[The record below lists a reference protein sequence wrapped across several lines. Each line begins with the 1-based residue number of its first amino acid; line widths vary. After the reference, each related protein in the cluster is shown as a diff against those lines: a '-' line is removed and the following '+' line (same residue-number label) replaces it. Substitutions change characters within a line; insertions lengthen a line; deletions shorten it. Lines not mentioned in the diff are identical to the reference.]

1 MIQIAGGLRQRGT
14 RDHGRARRDLRAG
27 ALCLALAVLPLGA
40 QDRREAEIRF
50 LCFAPSPYTHRHDAM
65 RAGFGIFL
73 QLSKLIQEQKAP
85 VKVTFYD
92 GVPALSDKAKAH
104 QILRGPKVLV
114 FGTSTWSQGSPYLIR
129 QFFEYVGDE
138 YLGGVEVTAWATAGG
153 SHTGGEVTIADTLRS
168 AMGSG
173 ASVFSLGQRYMVFT
187 TDERITPEKEG
198 EFTLLDCWFM
208 DQFARNLLLVAMADL
223 DRERAAA
230 LSKTLHVKAQYYRDL
245 PTSEA
250 QLKKDF
256 GELQRTLNRAADQ
269 ESVEFKGLLKRLT
282 AY

>member
-1 MIQIAGGLRQRGT
+1 MCRT
-14 RDHGRARRDLRAG
+14 FG
-27 ALCLALAVLPLGA
+27 AAFLVALATFSVAA
-40 QDRREAEIRF
+40 QPKPEAEIRF

-73 QLSKLIQEQKAP
+73 QLSKLIEQQKAP
-85 VKVTFYD
+85 VRATFYD
-92 GVPALSDKAKAH
+92 AVPALSDKAKAH
-104 QILRGPKVLV
+104 QILRGAKVLV

-138 YLGGVEVTAWATAGG
+138 YLGGVAVTAWATAGG
-153 SHTGGEVTIADTLRS
+153 SHTGGEVTIGDTLRS

-223 DRERAAA
+223 DRDRAAQ
-230 LSKTLHVKAQYYRDL
+230 LSKTLHVKAQYYQDL
-245 PTSEA
+245 PAGEA
-250 QLKKDF
+250 PLQKEF
-256 GELQRTLNRAADQ
+256 GDLQRTLNRAVDP
-269 ESVEFKGLLKRLT
+269 ESAEFRGLLKRLT
-282 AY
+282 SY

>member
-1 MIQIAGGLRQRGT
+1 MKPVPLL
-14 RDHGRARRDLRAG
+14 LRAQTH
-27 ALCLALAVLPLGA
+27 AVLCLLIASSLPLLA
-40 QDRREAEIRF
+40 QNQREAEIRF

-73 QLSKLIQEQKAP
+73 QLTKLIEEQTAP
-85 VKVTFYD
+85 VKATFYD
-92 GVPALSDKAKAH
+92 AVPALSDKAKAH
-104 QILRGPKVLV
+104 QILRGAKVLV

-138 YLGGVEVTAWATAGG
+138 YLGGVAVTAWATAGG
-153 SHTGGEVTIADTLRS
+153 SHTGGEVTIGDTLRS

-187 TDERITPEKEG
+187 TDERLTPEKEG

-223 DRERAAA
+223 DRDRASA
-230 LSKTLHVKAQYYRDL
+230 LSKTLHVKHQYYQNF
-245 PTSEA
+245 PSSEA
-250 QLKKDF
+250 QLTKDF
-256 GELQRTLNRAADQ
+256 GGLQTRLNRALDP
-269 ESVEFKGLLKRLT
+269 ESAEFKALLKKLT

>member
-1 MIQIAGGLRQRGT
+1 MQIA
-14 RDHGRARRDLRAG
+14 AY
-27 ALCLALAVLPLGA
+27 ALLALSILPLSA
-40 QDRREAEIRF
+40 QPKEGAEIRF

-73 QLSKLIQEQKAP
+73 QLSKLIQDNKAP
-85 VKVTFYD
+85 VTATFYD
-92 GVPALSDKAKAH
+92 AVPAISDRAKAH
-104 QILRGPKVLV
+104 QILRGAKVLV

-138 YLGGVEVTAWATAGG
+138 SLNGVAVTAWATAGG

-173 ASVFSLGQRYMVFT
+173 ALIFSLGQRYMVFT
-187 TDERITPEKEG
+187 TDERITAEKEG

-208 DQFARNLLLVAMADL
+208 DQFARNLLLVAMGGL
-223 DRERAAA
+223 DRERAAE
-230 LSKTLHVKAQYYRDL
+230 LSKTLHVKAQYYQDL
-245 PTSEA
+245 PTSDA

-256 GELQRTLNRAADQ
+256 GELQRTLNRATNP
-269 ESVEFKGLLKRLT
+269 ESTEFKGLLKRL
-282 AY
+282 AVY

>member
-1 MIQIAGGLRQRGT
+1 MRKS
-14 RDHGRARRDLRAG
+14 RAVV
-27 ALCLALAVLPLGA
+27 CLLTVAVLPLQA

-50 LCFAPSPYTHRHDAM
+50 LCFAPSPYSHRHDAM
-65 RAGFGIFL
+65 RAGLGIFL
-73 QLSKLIQEQKAP
+73 RLSRLIQEHQAPAKA
-85 VKVTFYD
+85 TFYD
-92 GVPALSDKAKAH
+92 AVPALSDKTKAH
-104 QILRGPKVLV
+104 QILRGAKVLV
-114 FGTSTWSQGSPYLIR
+114 FGSSTWSQGSPYLIR

-138 YLGGVEVTAWATAGG
+138 YLGGVAVTAWATAGG

-187 TDERITPEKEG
+187 TDERLTPEKEG

-230 LSKTLHVKAQYYRDL
+230 LSKTLRVKHQYYQDL
-245 PTSEA
+245 PSSEA

-256 GELQRTLNRAADQ
+256 GELQRTLNRSADQ
-269 ESVEFKGLLKRLT
+269 ESPEFKGLLKRLT
-282 AY
+282 SY

>member
-1 MIQIAGGLRQRGT
+1 MRKA
-14 RDHGRARRDLRAG
+14 RAV
-27 ALCLALAVLPLGA
+27 LCLLTVAVLPLGA
-40 QDRREAEIRF
+40 QSRREAEIRF
-50 LCFAPSPYTHRHDAM
+50 LCFAPSPYSHRHDAM

-73 QLSKLIQEQKAP
+73 QLSKLIREQQAP
-85 VKVTFYD
+85 VKATYYD
-92 GVPALSDKAKAH
+92 AVPALADKARAH
-104 QILRGPKVLV
+104 QILRGAKVLV
-114 FGTSTWSQGSPYLIR
+114 FGSSTWSQGSPYLIR

-138 YLGGVEVTAWATAGG
+138 YLGGVAVTAWATAGG

-223 DRERAAA
+223 DHERAAA
-230 LSKTLHVKAQYYRDL
+230 LSKTLHVKHQYYQDL
-245 PTSEA
+245 PSSEA

-256 GELQRTLNRAADQ
+256 GELQRTLNRAADP
-269 ESVEFKGLLKRLT
+269 ESPEFKSLLKRLT